1 MENKDSRGGHFLY
14 TRSASTFESEGKT
27 FPFTSGSKAMVL
39 DILVSKSTSHTQD
52 LTHSGLP
59 LLLTKEI
66 IELELDLEV
75 QM

>member
-1 MENKDSRGGHFLY
+1 MENKDSCGDHFLY
-14 TRSASTFESEGKT
+14 TLSASTSESEGKT
-27 FPFTSGSKAMVL
+27 LPFTSGSKARVL
-39 DILVSKSTSHTQD
+39 DMLVSKSTSHTQD

-66 IELELDLEV
+66 MELELDLEV